1 MASSN
6 KSHYIFELIKSMTQT
21 EKRYFK
27 MFVSVFEQKNKTYLK
42 LYNAIDKQK
51 EYDEKAL
58 KKKLANERFINH
70 FAVVKNKLYNAILKS
85 LRFYPSHR

>member
-1 MASSN
+1 
-6 KSHYIFELIKSMTQT
+6 MTQS

-27 MFVSVFEQKNKTYLK
+27 MFVSVFEGKNKTYVK

-58 KKKLANERFINH
+58 KEKFKNEPFVKH
-70 FAVVKNKLYNAILKS
+70 FAVTISQPFIY
-85 LRFYPSHR
+85 